1 MQQQS
6 AVSPRPASI
15 SSDQKKPLTCVN
27 GSICPM
33 RLDGIEGITSRHHRS
48 MLAAMSV
55 TTTLVLATWVAQIIV
70 KVARRPI
77 LLLAVTLAFVTSAIL
92 SLALSGIVFHGWW
105 QDFFLELGVGLLIAG
120 VVDVAILGAL
130 HGLIEGTVPTPRLMP
145 RLPVT
150 EEPT

>member
-1 MQQQS
+1 
-6 AVSPRPASI
+6 
-15 SSDQKKPLTCVN
+15 
-27 GSICPM
+27 M
-33 RLDGIEGITSRHHRS
+33 RLDGMEGITSRHHRS

-77 LLLAVTLAFVTSAIL
+77 LLLAVTLAFIASAIL

-130 HGLIEGTVPTPRLMP
+130 HGLIEGTVSAPRLAP